1 MAGRRTL
8 LPQDE
13 PNLNDR
19 FSAGTAPGAHKSM
32 TMSRFAAKSP
42 EPQSPPAAVRSGKLL
57 SLLIIL
63 ETLRQEPVPM
73 RPQKA

>member
-1 MAGRRTL
+1 
-8 LPQDE
+8 
-13 PNLNDR
+13 
-19 FSAGTAPGAHKSM
+19 M

-42 EPQSPPAAVRSGKLL
+42 QPQSPPAAVRSGKLL